1 MNLTAKL
8 SLHAKYYLMS
18 FLNLGVCWGILALLN
33 IDFLNVI
40 FFLTAFVWHFALVT
54 PGLKEKVMTHHHKLS
69 FLAVVVRLN
78 HYLQLFINLKKV
90 PYSSSFI
97 RALSPVT
104 FTFLLFI
111 LGGGGNLLFTLL
123 GSFCFEVIYLIIKK
137 KTSWFEESTLLV
149 HTNDSEIPP
158 AIPSAEKN
166 HE

>member
-1 MNLTAKL
+1 MSLMSKL
-8 SLHAKYYLMS
+8 SLHARYYLIS
-18 FLNLGVCWGILALLN
+18 FANLGICWGVLALLN

-78 HYLQLFINLKKV
+78 HYLQLFINVKKV
-90 PYSSSFI
+90 PFSSSFV
-97 RALSPVT
+97 RALSPAA

-111 LGGGGNLLFTLL
+111 VGGGGNLLFTLL
-123 GSFCFEVIYLIIKK
+123 GSFCFEVIYLLV
-137 KTSWFEESTLLV
+137 KTKTTLFSEASPLV
-149 HTNDSEIPP
+149 HIGDQEIAP
-158 AIPSAEKN
+158 AIPSAEKS